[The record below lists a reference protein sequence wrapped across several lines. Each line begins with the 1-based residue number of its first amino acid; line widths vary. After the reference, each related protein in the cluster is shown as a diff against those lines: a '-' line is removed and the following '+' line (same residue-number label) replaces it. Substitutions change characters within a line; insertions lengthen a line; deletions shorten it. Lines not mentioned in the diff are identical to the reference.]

1 MLIKRD
7 VSLLLAGALLTIGCS
22 RTADPAVPSV
32 SPESVAEALLAQDST
47 FSAAAASTD
56 AVSGLSAMFAADVA
70 MPAPGG
76 KIVEGIQAATQLLQA
91 NPDHATARAAWRPI
105 RAGISADGLHGFTF
119 GYGTL
124 TRPDSSRVPWKYL
137 SYWVKGPAGW
147 RVVVYR
153 KRDRADSVVSM
164 ARMSPTLPK
173 ALGAPADSV
182 AIEAYRTSL
191 DQAERGFSDEAQRVG
206 LGPAFLRWGRADA
219 VNMGGPSAGFVV
231 GAEAIAVSVSQ
242 GNPPGGSPVWWA
254 PNRVVVA
261 GSGDLGVS
269 IGVIHPNQA
278 PATGPPPGFSFFT
291 IWYRATPT
299 DPWRYIAE

>member
-1 MLIKRD
+1 MPINLNL
-7 VSLLLAGALLTIGCS
+7 SLLLAGGLLSLGC
-22 RTADPAVPSV
+22 APV
-32 SPESVAEALLAQDST
+32 SPESVAATLLAQDSA

-76 KIVEGIQAATQLLQA
+76 KIVEGIEAATQLLWA
-91 NPDHATARAAWRPI
+91 NPDNAGARAAWQPI

-124 TRPDSSRVPWKYL
+124 TRPDSSRIPWKYL

-147 RVVVYR
+147 RVVAYR
-153 KRDRADSVVSM
+153 KRDRADSAVSL
-164 ARMSPTLPK
+164 ARMPPALPAK
-173 ALGAPADSV
+173 LVAPADDPAAV
-182 AIEAYRTSL
+182 ETYRASL
-191 DQAERGFSDEAQRVG
+191 DQAERGFSEEAQRVG
-206 LGPAFLRWGRADA
+206 LGPAFVKWGRTDA
-219 VNMGGPSAGFVV
+219 VNMGGPSAGFVI
-231 GAEAIAVSVSQ
+231 GAEAIGVSVSQ
-242 GNPPGGSPVWWA
+242 GNPPSGSPVSWA

-269 IGVIHPNQA
+269 IGVIRPNQA
-278 PATGPPPGFSFFT
+278 PPAGSPPGFSFFT
-291 IWYRATPT
+291 VWYRATPS